1 MNNFFQKETCTLRNP
16 IPYSSIIYLSSNQ
29 VKDLVLTFTD
39 LLDENFCR
47 LAAILFIGIWAID
60 TAFIRISFPYVY
72 IVQHWSVIVN
82 SFFDF
87 F

>member
-1 MNNFFQKETCTLRNP
+1 
-16 IPYSSIIYLSSNQ
+16 
-29 VKDLVLTFTD
+29 LTFTD
-39 LLDENFCR
+39 LSDENFCR